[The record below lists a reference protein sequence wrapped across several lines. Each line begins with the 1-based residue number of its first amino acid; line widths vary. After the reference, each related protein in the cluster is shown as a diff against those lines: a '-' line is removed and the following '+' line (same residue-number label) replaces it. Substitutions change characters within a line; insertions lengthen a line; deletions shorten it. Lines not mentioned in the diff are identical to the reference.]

1 MEFYEYSAQYCD
13 GGTPRNVVL
22 NLLGGRNYFPL
33 HINLWILSRL
43 VAITYL
49 I

>member
-22 NLLGGRNYFPL
+22 NLLGGKKLLP
-33 HINLWILSRL
+33 S
-43 VAITYL
+43 TY
-49 I
+49 